1 MIIVTGGTG
10 FVGSHLVEE
19 LKKRNYEVFV
29 PSRSDYN
36 FELETD
42 CQKLM
47 IKYKNADCI
56 VNLAA
61 LVGGIGFNM
70 NHPYELLYKNLVINT
85 NLIHWAIKAGIKKF
99 VQIGTT
105 CSYPKFCPVPFNE
118 SAMWDGYP
126 EETNAP
132 YGLAKRMSIAQ
143 LQAAYKEYGFNGVT
157 LIPTN
162 MYGPRDNFNPNQSHV
177 IPALIKKMFDAVDNN
192 DDAVTVWGGGKATRD
207 FVYVSDVIEAII
219 NTIENHNNPL
229 MPLNVGSG
237 DETSISLLVHHIQK
251 ATGFEG
257 KIKWDG
263 TKPDGQPRRRLN
275 INEIKQALDWS
286 SKVSLFEGLQKT
298 VDWYKGVRYGS

>member
-19 LKKRNYEVFV
+19 LKRQEYEVFV

-36 FELETD
+36 LELEGD

-47 IKYKNADCI
+47 IKYKNVDCI

-70 NHPYELLYKNLVINT
+70 NHPYELLYKNLAINT
-85 NLIHWAIKAGIKKF
+85 NLIHWSIKTGVKKY
-99 VQIGTT
+99 VNISTT
-105 CSYPKFCPVPFNE
+105 CAYPKFCPVPFNE
-118 SAMWDGYP
+118 TAMWDGYP

-177 IPALIKKMFDAVDNN
+177 IPALIKKMFDAIDNN
-192 DDAVTVWGGGKATRD
+192 EDTVTVWGSGKATRD
-207 FVYVSDVIEAII
+207 FIYVSDVVESIIKGIEK
-219 NTIENHNNPL
+219 HNNPL

-237 DETSISLLVHHIQK
+237 DETSISLLVHYIQK
-251 ATGFEG
+251 ATEFEG
-257 KIKWDG
+257 KIKWDN

-275 INEIKQALDWS
+275 INEIKNTLAWS
-286 SKVSLFEGLQKT
+286 PKISLVDGLQKT
-298 VDWYKGVRYGS
+298 VDWYKGVRYA